1 MSDTHNRY
9 KSILRYLAAALS
21 GWRSEED
28 LEIHEMADQIGISSD
43 RVRSALLADDWQPGM
58 DDLAKIE
65 VAMDAD
71 LFIVLRDKDSK
82 DQ

>member
-1 MSDTHNRY
+1 MSDTHTRY

-43 RVRSALLADDWQPGM
+43 RVRSALLAEDWKPGM
-58 DDLAKIE
+58 DDIAKVE
-65 VAMDAD
+65 VAMDAE
-71 LFIVLRDKDSK
+71 LFIVFRNQDDTE
-82 DQ
+82 

>member
-21 GWRSEED
+21 RWRYEED
-28 LEIHEMADQIGISSD
+28 LEIHEMADEIGISSD

-65 VAMDAD
+65 VAMNAD
-71 LFIVLRDKDSK
+71 LFIVLRNQSDSTE
-82 DQ
+82 